1 VYSFLCMVFAAIQF
15 DEWFLHRAHSP
26 VSSGSRGLCFGEI
39 IQHGKLVASTAQQGL
54 MRPMQQ

>member
-1 VYSFLCMVFAAIQF
+1 MVFAAIKF